1 MDYVNIVNNEPLSRA
16 FGARLLYRPEVSLAG
31 TSISVTRER
40 NVPSVVVELGGGDVD
55 QSAYIARGI
64 AGLANILRTVRMLPG
79 EAVPP
84 PPQVVLREIAT
95 LTLRPHEGGLLLPEV
110 SPIDGEVSKDNVLG
124 RIVSPYSRSS
134 AVHSPAVGAN
144 RHGHRVVYG
153 RLCKNRSPNREG
165 RIPSPNWWQPSRGR
179 DTPMACG

>member
-1 MDYVNIVNNEPLSRA
+1 M
-16 FGARLLYRPEVSLAG
+16 LYHPEVSLAG

-79 EAVPP
+79 EAVLP

-95 LTLRPHEGGLLLPEV
+95 LRPH
-110 SPIDGEVSKDNVLG
+110 
-124 RIVSPYSRSS
+124 
-134 AVHSPAVGAN
+134 GASCCS
-144 RHGHRVVYG
+144 
-153 RLCKNRSPNREG
+153 L
-165 RIPSPNWWQPSRGR
+165 
-179 DTPMACG
+179 M